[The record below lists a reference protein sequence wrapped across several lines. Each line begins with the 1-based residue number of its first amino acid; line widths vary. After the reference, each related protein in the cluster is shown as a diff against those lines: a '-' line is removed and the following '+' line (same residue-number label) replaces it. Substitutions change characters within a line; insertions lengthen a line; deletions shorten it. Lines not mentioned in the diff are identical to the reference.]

1 MDDVAPVSSAPVSVI
16 AADDLSLRYFFILQ
30 ARWNS
35 EQRAGAAP
43 IGIDRIYGT
52 LGGSQKAAS
61 YVDPLAAF
69 YTDVTIPF
77 TTRGQLPVV
86 ALTEPLSVLD
96 SLAGRPVEIN
106 IQAINMHWGRNVANV
121 APLKTRAMFK
131 DSITFF
137 DSGHMVY
144 APALLLSE
152 ASNVMSAQHLTVLTS
167 LVGTPGV
174 TYHQDLDD
182 IRAKVQFRFEGD
194 ADWKSLAEFMTQR
207 LAGLCSAS
215 GMASVF
221 DDLIKPSL
229 EAAGWN
235 RERCK
240 TALAG
245 IAKVTWED
253 LRSASIE
260 VVGARRHSEIKAWC
274 EAAKVHK
281 ISSGSGERA
290 IAALG
295 QNVLD
300 AENQDEREVAD
311 SLSQAVMSNYDV
323 LLIHPSLT
331 VLYSPSSR
339 SFDEMRD
346 GIGGCPYVMLTNVI
360 LAYNEYM
367 LNESAKLIDRIKRTS
382 GGAKKASTPNDI
394 RADLEMR
401 GALFA
406 NQTWNVLPNIF
417 RYPAERQMFDEVE
430 KQRGLKRRAEEFDQ
444 FSRKLSELRQ
454 GHAELAEREQDRRIN
469 LLLLAL
475 GMFQI
480 SGIFIAALGLDVVKN
495 GGYAN
500 WLWAGVGLSF
510 LVALKYLAQAWWPR
524 ARRAV

>member
-1 MDDVAPVSSAPVSVI
+1 MNDVAPVSSAPVSVI
-16 AADDLSLRYFFILQ
+16 AADDLSLRYFFILP
-30 ARWNS
+30 ARWNAD
-35 EQRAGAAP
+35 RPAAAAV
-43 IGIDRIYGT
+43 GVDKIYGT
-52 LGGSQKAAS
+52 IGSSQKASS

-86 ALTEPLSVLD
+86 ALTEPPSGSDTPV
-96 SLAGRPVEIN
+96 GRQVEIK
-106 IQAINMHWGRNVANV
+106 IEGIDVHWGRNVAKV
-121 APLKTRAMFK
+121 SPLSLRATFK

-137 DSGHMVY
+137 DSGHIVY

-152 ASNVMSAQHLTVLTS
+152 ASNAMSAQHLTALTS

-174 TYHQDLDD
+174 TYHQGLDD
-182 IRAKVQFRFEGD
+182 IRAKIQFRFEGGT
-194 ADWKSLAEFMTQR
+194 AWKSLADFIAQR
-207 LAGLCSAS
+207 IADLCNAAGKAN
-215 GMASVF
+215 VF
-221 DDLIKPSL
+221 EDLMKPSL
-229 EAAGWN
+229 EAAGWT
-235 RERCK
+235 RDRCK
-240 TALAG
+240 TAFAQ
-245 IAKVTWED
+245 IAKVTWDD

-260 VVGARRHSEIKAWC
+260 VVGARRHDEIEAWC
-274 EAAKVHK
+274 TAAKK
-281 ISSGSGERA
+281 KRISSGSGERA

-300 AENQDEREVAD
+300 ADNQDEREVAD

-331 VLYSPSSR
+331 VLYSRISR
-339 SFDEMRD
+339 SFAEMRD
-346 GIGGCPYVMLTNVI
+346 DIGGCPYVMLTNVV

-367 LNESAKLIDRIKRTS
+367 LNKSAKLIDDIKRTS
-382 GGAKKASTPNDI
+382 GGANTASTLKDV
-394 RADLEMR
+394 RADLRMR
-401 GALFA
+401 EDLFA
-406 NQTWNVLPNIF
+406 NQTWSVLPNIF

-430 KQRGLKRRAEEFDQ
+430 KQRGLKRRADEFDQ

-480 SGIFIAALGLDVVKN
+480 SGIFIAALSLDVVKD

-500 WLWAGVGLSF
+500 WVWAGLGVSF
-510 LVALKYLAQAWWPR
+510 LIAFRYLVQAWWPR
-524 ARRAV
+524 AR